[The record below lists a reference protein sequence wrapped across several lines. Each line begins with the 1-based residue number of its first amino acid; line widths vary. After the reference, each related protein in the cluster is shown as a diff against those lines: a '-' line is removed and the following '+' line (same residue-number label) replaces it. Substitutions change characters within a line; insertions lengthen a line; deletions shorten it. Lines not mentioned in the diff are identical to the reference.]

1 MEKRKPSTAYYGV
14 EVTHYSEDSSI
25 EQFARM
31 LAFKLMPHPKQYAL
45 VKTFFKCEYLKFDTT
60 HMYNIVFTTL
70 VAEDE
75 YLDFIKVFEELT
87 VTSFNGLEI

>member
-1 MEKRKPSTAYYGV
+1 MRQRKPSVAYYGV
-14 EVTHYSEDSSI
+14 EVIHYSEDSSI

-45 VKTFFKCEYLKFDTT
+45 VKTFFKCEETEDFR

-75 YLDFIKVFEELT
+75 YLDFIKTFEELT

>member
-1 MEKRKPSTAYYGV
+1 MKNRKPSVAYYGV

-31 LAFKLMPHPKQYAL
+31 LAFKLMPHPNQYAL
-45 VKTFFKCEYLKFDTT
+45 VKTFFKCECRKFDTI
-60 HMYNIVFTTL
+60 HMYNIIFTAL
-70 VAEDE
+70 IAEDE

-87 VTSFNGLEI
+87 VTSFYGLEI